1 MADLRDIQGRLQK
14 EFYDRLRNPYPSAI
28 PDQIIPRDM
37 NLRDRMHSG
46 ILNMMGE
53 NTDPVA
59 RRRAQGIMSAMDFGP
74 GAIVG
79 AVDLLDAQN
88 AYNRG
93 DMAEAVIG
101 TGTGLMSMIPG
112 GRPAAQQAETIGRSI
127 LNKARPAI
135 TLSDLPRANIVQTVP
150 RQVKTAERVGT
161 TGAYRGAPRNV
172 DSEEALGNMRKSLQN
187 SLSRGTIGRDWYE
200 KSSRTASELTGGREG
215 YKDLYSGTVALTSA
229 GASVPANQTFA
240 VRGFNQAI
248 TGNQIDTGR
257 FPTNAAAG
265 VQGMLSGV
273 PTEFGPKRGPFY
285 EALNVPP
292 GESASRPTN
301 DLWMARAF
309 DYRTPEGEIW
319 SEGLGEAQH
328 RFMDKEINNLVD
340 WANENKVG
348 GFTNWTPEKVQA
360 SIWVDT
366 KALSEGTSVG
376 AAAYDFSDNLRP
388 LTANI
393 NVESEPARGLMHL
406 AGSQDNPT
414 YSQLL
419 QQGQRQVLS
428 NDQGQD
434 MISLAAGGLTRQTAP
449 GYGYYK
455 GVSAPADTIR
465 VMAAPSSGS
474 NQIDPASRGLLEGI
488 AATQGLLRGQESV
501 GYNFVRPGGKLVERN
516 AAMVDIGRPAE
527 QAQMLSVGARLDE
540 EFGGA
545 IIPTNTDYGM
555 NYLVVD
561 DLSGWAKSNE
571 IDPNNAEAVAKG
583 WQAKLRQIT
592 KAELDAKPEF
602 GVNSGDLVGSF
613 EAFKPSEYLPAI
625 ERSGVTG
632 LLSTA
637 AQQAAPG
644 LEQLD
649 AALVKEFP
657 DIGVRSQILMTTRQA
672 LAEGGIGRV
681 RELVNQGILPVV
693 ALAAIGTAAVT
704 QQQSRRDGGKNDG
717 V

>member
-1 MADLRDIQGRLQK
+1 MADPRDLQRELLLRLG
-14 EFYDRLRNPYPSAI
+14 DRRNIYPSPVPQQMVPTDI
-28 PDQIIPRDM
+28 S
-37 NLRDRMHSG
+37 LRDRMSAG
-46 ILNMMGE
+46 LLNMMGD

-59 RRRAQGIMSAMDFGP
+59 RRRAQSLMTAMDFGP
-74 GAIVG
+74 GIAVG
-79 AVDLLDAQN
+79 AVDLLDAQK
-88 AYNRG
+88 AYEQGN
-93 DMAEAVIG
+93 MADAAIG
-101 TGTGLMSMIPG
+101 TGTGLLSIVPG
-112 GRPAAQQAETIGRSI
+112 GRAVAQGAETVGRSI
-127 LNKARPAI
+127 MNKAKPAI
-135 TLSDLPRANIVQTVP
+135 NLSDLPRANIVQTVP
-150 RQVKTAERVGT
+150 KEVKTAERVGT
-161 TGAYRGAPRNV
+161 TGVYRGAPRGV
-172 DSEEALGNMRKSLQN
+172 DSEGKLRAMRKSLRD

-200 KSSRTASELTGGREG
+200 KSSRAASELTGGREG

-240 VRGFNQAI
+240 VRGYNQAI
-248 TGNQIDTGR
+248 TGNEINTGR

-265 VQGMLSGV
+265 VQGMISGE

-309 DYRTPEGEIW
+309 DYRTPEGETW

-340 WANENKVG
+340 WANDNKVG
-348 GFTNWTPEKVQA
+348 GFDNWTPEKVQA

-366 KALSEGTSVG
+366 KARSEGTSVD

-406 AGSQDNPT
+406 AGSQDNPM
-414 YSQLL
+414 YAEML
-419 QQGQRQVLS
+419 QEGQRRILS
-428 NDQGQD
+428 NEQGQD
-434 MISLAAGGLTRQTAP
+434 MVSLAAGGLTRQTAP

-501 GYNFVRPGGKLVERN
+501 GYNFVRPGGKLTERN
-516 AAMVDIGRPAE
+516 AAMVDIGKPAE
-527 QAQMLSVGARLDE
+527 QSQMLSVGAKLDE

-545 IIPTNTDYGM
+545 IIPTNTEYGM

-561 DLSGWAKSNE
+561 DLSDWAKSNG
-571 IDPNNAEAVAKG
+571 IDPDNADAVAKG

-625 ERSGVTG
+625 EQSGATG
-632 LLSTA
+632 LLSRA
-637 AQQAAPG
+637 AQDAAPA

-649 AALVKEFP
+649 EALIKEFP
-657 DIGVRSQILMTTRQA
+657 DIGVRSQILMTTRNA
-672 LAEGGIGRV
+672 LAEGGIARV
-681 RELVNQGILPVV
+681 RELVDQGILPVV
-693 ALAAIGTAAVT
+693 ALAVIGTAAVN
-704 QQQSRRDGGKNDG
+704 QQQSRQGGGRSDG

>member
-1 MADLRDIQGRLQK
+1 MADPRDLQRELLLRLG
-14 EFYDRLRNPYPSAI
+14 DRRNIYPSPVPQQMVPTDI
-28 PDQIIPRDM
+28 S
-37 NLRDRMHSG
+37 LRDRMSAG
-46 ILNMMGE
+46 LLNMMGD

-59 RRRAQGIMSAMDFGP
+59 RRRAQSLMTAMDFGP
-74 GAIVG
+74 GIAVG
-79 AVDLLDAQN
+79 AVDLLDAQK
-88 AYNRG
+88 AYEQGN
-93 DMAEAVIG
+93 MAEAAIG
-101 TGTGLMSMIPG
+101 TGTGLLSIVPG
-112 GRPAAQQAETIGRSI
+112 GRAVAQGAETVGRSI
-127 LNKARPAI
+127 MNKAKPAI
-135 TLSDLPRANIVQTVP
+135 NLSDLPRANIVQTVP
-150 RQVKTAERVGT
+150 KEVKTAERVGT
-161 TGAYRGAPRNV
+161 TGVYRGAPRGV
-172 DSEEALGNMRKSLQN
+172 DSEGKLRAMRKSLRD

-200 KSSRTASELTGGREG
+200 KSSRAASELTGGREG

-240 VRGFNQAI
+240 VRGYNQAI
-248 TGNQIDTGR
+248 TGNEINTGR

-265 VQGMLSGV
+265 VQGMISGE

-309 DYRTPEGEIW
+309 DYRTPEGETW

-340 WANENKVG
+340 WANDNKVG
-348 GFTNWTPEKVQA
+348 GFDNWTPEKVQA

-366 KALSEGTSVG
+366 KARSEGTSVD

-406 AGSQDNPT
+406 AGSQDNPM
-414 YSQLL
+414 YAEML
-419 QQGQRQVLS
+419 QEGQRRILS
-428 NDQGQD
+428 NEQGQD
-434 MISLAAGGLTRQTAP
+434 MVSLAAGGLTRQTAP

-455 GVSAPADTIR
+455 GRSVPADTIR

-501 GYNFVRPGGKLVERN
+501 GYNFVRPGGKLTERN
-516 AAMVDIGRPAE
+516 AAMVDIGKPAE
-527 QAQMLSVGARLDE
+527 QSQMLSVGAKLDE

-545 IIPTNTDYGM
+545 IIPTNTEYGM

-561 DLSGWAKSNE
+561 DLSDWAKSNG
-571 IDPNNAEAVAKG
+571 IDPDNADAVAKG

-625 ERSGVTG
+625 EQSGATG
-632 LLSTA
+632 LLSRA
-637 AQQAAPG
+637 AQEAAPA

-649 AALVKEFP
+649 EALIKEFP
-657 DIGVRSQILMTTRQA
+657 DIGVRSQILMTTRNA
-672 LAEGGIGRV
+672 LAEGGIARV
-681 RELVNQGILPVV
+681 RELVDQGILPVV
-693 ALAAIGTAAVT
+693 ALAVIGTAAVN
-704 QQQSRRDGGKNDG
+704 QQQSRQGGGRSDG

>member
-1 MADLRDIQGRLQK
+1 MADPRDLERA
-14 EFYDRLRNPYPSAI
+14 FYERLRNRYPAAI
-28 PDQIIPRDM
+28 PQQMIPTDM
-37 NLRDRMHSG
+37 SLRDRMSSG

-59 RRRAQGIMSAMDFGP
+59 RRRAQGLMSAMDFGP
-74 GAIVG
+74 GVVVG

-88 AYNRG
+88 AYEQGNK
-93 DMAEAVIG
+93 AEAAIG
-101 TGTGLMSMIPG
+101 AGTGLLSIVPG
-112 GRPAAQQAETIGRSI
+112 GRAVAQGAETVGRSI
-127 LNKARPAI
+127 MNKAKPAI
-135 TLSDLPRANIVQTVP
+135 NLTDLPRANIVQTVP
-150 RQVKTAERVGT
+150 KEVKTAERVGT

-172 DSEEALGNMRKSLQN
+172 DSEGKLRTMRKNLRD

-200 KSSRTASELTGGREG
+200 RSSRTASELTGGREG

-240 VRGFNQAI
+240 VRGYNQAI
-248 TGNQIDTGR
+248 TGNEINTGR

-265 VQGMLSGV
+265 VQGMLSGQ

-309 DYRTPEGEIW
+309 DYRTPEGETW

-328 RFMDKEINNLVD
+328 RFMDKEMNNLVD
-340 WANENKVG
+340 WANDNKVG
-348 GFTNWTPEKVQA
+348 GFDNWTPEKVQA

-366 KALSEGTSVG
+366 KARSEGTSVD

-406 AGSQDNPT
+406 AGSQDNPM
-414 YSQLL
+414 YAELL
-419 QQGQRQVLS
+419 QEGQRRILS

-434 MISLAAGGLTRQTAP
+434 MVALAAGGLTRQTAP

-465 VMAAPSSGS
+465 VMAAPSTGS

-501 GYNFVRPGGKLVERN
+501 GYNFVRPGGKLTERN
-516 AAMVDIGRPAE
+516 AAMVDIGKPAE

-561 DLSGWAKSNE
+561 DLSDWARSNG
-571 IDPNNAEAVAKG
+571 IDPENADAVAKG

-625 ERSGVTG
+625 EQSGATG
-632 LLSTA
+632 LLSRA
-637 AQQAAPG
+637 AQDAAPA

-649 AALVKEFP
+649 EALIKEYP
-657 DIGVRSQILMTTRQA
+657 DIGVRSQILMTTRNA
-672 LAEGGIGRV
+672 LAEGGIARV
-681 RELVNQGILPVV
+681 RELVDQGILPVV
-693 ALAAIGTAAVT
+693 ALAVIGTAAVT
-704 QQQSRRDGGKNDG
+704 QQRSRRDGGGTDG

>member
-1 MADLRDIQGRLQK
+1 
-14 EFYDRLRNPYPSAI
+14 
-28 PDQIIPRDM
+28 
-37 NLRDRMHSG
+37 
-46 ILNMMGE
+46 
-53 NTDPVA
+53 
-59 RRRAQGIMSAMDFGP
+59 
-74 GAIVG
+74 
-79 AVDLLDAQN
+79 
-88 AYNRG
+88 
-93 DMAEAVIG
+93 
-101 TGTGLMSMIPG
+101 
-112 GRPAAQQAETIGRSI
+112 
-127 LNKARPAI
+127 
-135 TLSDLPRANIVQTVP
+135 
-150 RQVKTAERVGT
+150 
-161 TGAYRGAPRNV
+161 
-172 DSEEALGNMRKSLQN
+172 
-187 SLSRGTIGRDWYE
+187 
-200 KSSRTASELTGGREG
+200 
-215 YKDLYSGTVALTSA
+215 
-229 GASVPANQTFA
+229 
-240 VRGFNQAI
+240 
-248 TGNQIDTGR
+248 
-257 FPTNAAAG
+257 
-265 VQGMLSGV
+265 MLSGE

-292 GESASRPTN
+292 GEAASRPTN

-309 DYRTPEGEIW
+309 DYRTPEGETW

-366 KALSEGTSVG
+366 KAMSEGTSVD

-393 NVESEPARGLMHL
+393 NVESEPAKGLMHL

-455 GVSAPADTIR
+455 GASAPADTIR

-516 AAMVDIGRPAE
+516 AAMVDIGKPAE
-527 QAQMLSVGARLDE
+527 QAQMLSIGARLDK

-545 IIPTNTDYGM
+545 IIPANTAYGL

-561 DLSGWAKSNE
+561 DLSKWARSNK
-571 IDPNNAEAVAKG
+571 IDPNDAEAVAKG

-632 LLSTA
+632 LLSAA

-704 QQQSRRDGGKNDG
+704 QQQSRRDGGGTDG